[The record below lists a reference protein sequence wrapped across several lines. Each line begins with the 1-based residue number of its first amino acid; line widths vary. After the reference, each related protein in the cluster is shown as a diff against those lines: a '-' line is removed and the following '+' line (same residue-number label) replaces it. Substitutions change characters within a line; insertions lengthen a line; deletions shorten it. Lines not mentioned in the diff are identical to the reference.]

1 MAEEKD
7 SGMTVVGKIDG
18 WSNNKKDLRIDL
30 VLANQNIKVKSSH
43 VIFNGQHKEIV
54 SDHFGIEVELDL

>member
-1 MAEEKD
+1 
-7 SGMTVVGKIDG
+7 MTVVGKIDG

-43 VIFNGQHKEIV
+43 VIFNGQHLSLI
-54 SDHFGIEVELDL
+54 HI